1 MTTIHPTALVHPK
14 AELAADVQ
22 VGPFTVIGPDVKIG
36 RGSSVGAHCVIEG
49 RTTIGQENRIYQFS
63 SIGADPQDMKYRGE
77 PTELVIGDRNTIR
90 EFCTFNRGT
99 AQDQGVT
106 RLGDDN
112 WVMAYVHLAHDV
124 QVGHHTILANN
135 ATLAGHVHIGDWVIV
150 GGLTGV
156 HQFCKIGAHAMTGF
170 QSHVSQDVPPFMMA
184 SGNPLGVH
192 GFNIE
197 GLRRRGFSKARLSL
211 VKQMH
216 KLLYREGRTLDDA
229 RRAIVDLR
237 GTVVEGEPDIA
248 LMLDFLQASARGIAR

>member
-1 MTTIHPTALVHPK
+1 
-14 AELAADVQ
+14 
-22 VGPFTVIGPDVKIG
+22 
-36 RGSSVGAHCVIEG
+36 
-49 RTTIGQENRIYQFS
+49 
-63 SIGADPQDMKYRGE
+63 
-77 PTELVIGDRNTIR
+77 
-90 EFCTFNRGT
+90 
-99 AQDQGVT
+99 
-106 RLGDDN
+106 
-112 WVMAYVHLAHDV
+112 
-124 QVGHHTILANN
+124 
-135 ATLAGHVHIGDWVIV
+135 
-150 GGLTGV
+150 
-156 HQFCKIGAHAMTGF
+156 MTGF